1 MCYSHSYLTLFFA
14 SIDVHWHDIHVRSSR
29 LFFLHIQFFIQIL
42 FFLPIIK
49 KILCHIIKGE
59 KKSCH
64 TWKRKKK
71 LFFSVHWNS
80 ISSWNNWY
88 LCLEAFVYVYINQ
101 LLLLYYKLRVWA
113 LKMPFFELAFW
124 LWRRTTTTIQSETR
138 WESYYCYSFFL
149 YIQENNKIYNIIKY
163 LSLNIFSHIYR
174 QLSCVCVCIY
184 FYKS

>member
-71 LFFSVHWNS
+71 LYFFPYIGIAFHPGIIGIYAWKRLFMYTSTSCFCFTIN
-80 ISSWNNWY
+80 
-88 LCLEAFVYVYINQ
+88 FVYEHWKCHSLNS
-101 LLLLYYKLRVWA
+101 
-113 LKMPFFELAFW
+113 PFDCDDEQQQQFSQRLVESH
-124 LWRRTTTTIQSETR
+124 TIVIL
-138 WESYYCYSFFL
+138 SFF
-149 YIQENNKIYNIIKY
+149 IFKRIIKY
-163 LSLNIFSHIYR
+163 IIL
-174 QLSCVCVCIY
+174 
-184 FYKS
+184 